1 MVDKNIANPTDF
13 WMELPNHTALVRF
26 KLLEISIYTE
36 LEPGFCQSQ
45 LQEHEEGASRK
56 NVICVDGTS
65 LCILYHWLIIVCR
78 KPKKQFKVQKFM
90 SGAFCQLYMPNI
102 CIAGDII
109 KKNTKLY
116 LYPHC
121 YYDWIWAS
129 CSYLNSTK

>member
-36 LEPGFCQSQ
+36 PEPGLCQSQ
-45 LQEHEEGASRK
+45 LQEHEDGASRK

-102 CIAGDII
+102 CIAGDNI
-109 KKNTKLY
+109 
-116 LYPHC
+116 
-121 YYDWIWAS
+121 
-129 CSYLNSTK
+129 